1 MNLLPRL
8 RPGALRPSLRR
19 VKRLAKRVVPVAV
32 GLYFVPIAVAV
43 CFGVGLLDFLR
54 NRRRTLSSCDRYFF
68 GNGVFTWLLAPFNLF
83 VDLLC
88 FPFRNRGIYKL
99 ADLPQAYQDEI
110 AQLIDAAHKS
120 ALVEKLAEK
129 FGDKKRGMMFF
140 KWYGKNVD
148 ASVSVPEF
156 HQQFKYIRTIG
167 VSIFNAKQST
177 GKHYGPLRLTL
188 RLLYNVNNVT
198 SPNAYITVGNHT
210 HRWCE
215 EKLFIFDDTL
225 QHQSCNDSDEVRY
238 CLFVDILRPSYVPR
252 VLDAL
257 LACVRGLAA
266 RFNRIFYKHWTF
278 MK

>member
-8 RPGALRPSLRR
+8 RPAARRPSLRGL
-19 VKRLAKRVVPVAV
+19 KRLAKRVVPVAV
-32 GLYFVPIAVAV
+32 GLYFIPIAVAV
-43 CFGVGLLDFLR
+43 AFGVGLLDFLR
-54 NRRRTLSSCDRYFF
+54 NRRRTLNSFDRYFF

-88 FPFRNRGIYKL
+88 LPFRNRGIYKL

-110 AQLIDAAHKS
+110 SQLIDAAHKS
-120 ALVEKLAEK
+120 DLVGQLAEK

-156 HQQFKYIRTIG
+156 HQQFRFIRTIG

-198 SPNAYITVGNHT
+198 SPEAYITVGKVT

-225 QHQSCNDSDEVRY
+225 QHQSCNGSDEVRY
-238 CLFVDILRPSYVPR
+238 CLFVDVLRPSYVSR